1 MNDISKFG
9 PVTFITFITFII
21 MVSILWLFC
30 YNVGETRLFINNVML
45 ST

>member
-9 PVTFITFITFII
+9 PVTFITFII